1 MPKLISYNRFVE
13 LDARR
18 GHPVGHSAEL
28 LQRETNRYVDST
40 KSWKV
45 CHNLRISRNKVFK
58 DITQR
63 GKTSTPDGSLALSGS
78 QGSWLVSSNPIYLMG
93 K

>member
-1 MPKLISYNRFVE
+1 QTGTLTQQKLEEGF
-13 LDARR
+13 
-18 GHPVGHSAEL
+18 
-28 LQRETNRYVDST
+28 
-40 KSWKV
+40 
-45 CHNLRISRNKVFK
+45 CHNLRTSRNKVFK